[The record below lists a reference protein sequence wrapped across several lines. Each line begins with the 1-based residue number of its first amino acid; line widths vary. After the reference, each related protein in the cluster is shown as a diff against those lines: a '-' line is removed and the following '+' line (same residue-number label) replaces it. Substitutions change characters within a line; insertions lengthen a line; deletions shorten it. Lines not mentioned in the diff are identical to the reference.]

1 MTSPLISTIPARTVA
16 LTLPF
21 SPMMRLSLE
30 AISPLNL
37 PFSMTVP
44 WKVYLPSIS
53 EPSSMKAVRS
63 LLRLA
68 GLLLRHRIALSRR
81 GRLPLPAQLRGSCVV
96 HEIDRPV
103 AVGLL
108 VHLRD
113 VAVEEAALRDHERIG
128 RDVAGDAARG
138 GDLDVPGRDHV
149 ALVVAHDDRFHR
161 LGGGV
166 GHALLADNAP
176 RPRRA
181 APR

>member
-68 GLLLRHRIALSRR
+68 GLLLRHRIALARR
-81 GRLPLPAQLRGSCVV
+81 GRLPLPGQLRRLGLVPGLAQ
-96 HEIDRPV
+96 PV
-103 AVGLL
+103 ARGLL
-108 VHLRD
+108 VHL
-113 VAVEEAALRDHERIG
+113 LR
-128 RDVAGDAARG
+128 VAG
-138 GDLDVPGRDHV
+138 V
-149 ALVVAHDDRFHR
+149 
-161 LGGGV
+161 
-166 GHALLADNAP
+166 
-176 RPRRA
+176 
-181 APR
+181 